1 MSPEQFLEAVLRHR
15 AIAIFR
21 GQHQGRAAAAMDAA
35 VAAGFRMVE
44 FTVSTP
50 GVYELIAEFAEM
62 GFLGAPLT
70 GYGCAGMNP
79 VAYGLTMIELERQD
93 SGIRS
98 FCSVQSALAM
108 YPIHAFG
115 SEEQRERFLPGMARG
130 QIIGAF
136 GLTEPNSGSDP
147 GSMRTHA
154 RQQGPGGDYIL
165 SGQKFWITN
174 SPIAD
179 VMVVWAKTL
188 DHGSDTPVIRGFLV
202 ERGMPGLQTPETH
215 GKLSLRASITGEI
228 VLDEVKVPKANL
240 LPGVHGLKGPLSC
253 LTQARYGIGW
263 GAVGAAMGVYERA
276 RRYTLERVQFG
287 KPLAGFQLTQQKLVE
302 LHNEIGKALLLA
314 FHFGRLKQDG
324 KLTPESELTGLFE
337 ESAEAIDVDGVRVE
351 ARLAFSVS
359 QSQEEKASASLRVGS
374 PFSMVAAQVNA
385 SYTNKYSFNADGSS
399 SVSTRFV
406 SIPPPAE
413 LKEILASMRK

>member
-1 MSPEQFLEAVLRHR
+1 MSGVPYLLSIDHLLSDEERLVWSAAREFCERRVAPVIEQHYEKATFPR
-15 AIAIFR
+15 
-21 GQHQGRAAAAMDAA
+21 
-35 VAAGFRMVE
+35 
-44 FTVSTP
+44 
-50 GVYELIAEFAEM
+50 ELIAEFAEM

-70 GYGCAGMNP
+70 GYGCAGMSP

-115 SEEQRERFLPGMARG
+115 SEAQRERFLPGMARG
-130 QIIGAF
+130 ELIGAF

-154 RQQGPGGDYIL
+154 RQREAGGDYVL

-188 DHGSDTPVIRGFLV
+188 EFGSETPVIRGFLV
-202 ERGMPGLQTPETH
+202 ERDMAGLSTPETK

-228 VLDEVKVPKANL
+228 VLDEVRVPVANL
-240 LPGVHGLKGPLSC
+240 LPGVSGLKGPLSC

-263 GAVGAAMGVYERA
+263 GALGAAMSVYERA
-276 RRYTLERVQFG
+276 RSYTLDRVQFG

-302 LHNEIGKALLLA
+302 IHNEIGKGLLLA
-314 FHFGRLKQDG
+314 YHFGRLKQDG
-324 KLTPESELTGLFE
+324 KLSPVQVSYLKRDNVRMALEAARTARSMFGGNGIMGEYHVMRHMCNLETVFTYEGTHEIHTLALGRAITGL
-337 ESAEAIDVDGVRVE
+337 D
-351 ARLAFSVS
+351 AFS
-359 QSQEEKASASLRVGS
+359 
-374 PFSMVAAQVNA
+374 
-385 SYTNKYSFNADGSS
+385 
-399 SVSTRFV
+399 
-406 SIPPPAE
+406 
-413 LKEILASMRK
+413 

>member
-1 MSPEQFLEAVLRHR
+1 MSSSPYIISIDHLLTDEERLVWSAAREFGERRIAPVIEKHYEAATFPR
-15 AIAIFR
+15 
-21 GQHQGRAAAAMDAA
+21 
-35 VAAGFRMVE
+35 
-44 FTVSTP
+44 
-50 GVYELIAEFAEM
+50 ELIPEFAEM

-324 KLTPESELTGLFE
+324 KLSPVQVSYLKRDNVRMALEAARTARSMFGGNGIMGEFHVMRHLCNLETVYTYEGTHEIHTLAIGRAITGL
-337 ESAEAIDVDGVRVE
+337 D
-351 ARLAFSVS
+351 AF
-359 QSQEEKASASLRVGS
+359 
-374 PFSMVAAQVNA
+374 
-385 SYTNKYSFNADGSS
+385 T
-399 SVSTRFV
+399 
-406 SIPPPAE
+406 
-413 LKEILASMRK
+413 

>member
-1 MSPEQFLEAVLRHR
+1 MSGTPYILSIDHLLTDEERLVWS
-15 AIAIFR
+15 
-21 GQHQGRAAAAMDAA
+21 AARDFCERR
-35 VAAGFRMVE
+35 VAPVIEKHYEHATFPR
-44 FTVSTP
+44 
-50 GVYELIAEFAEM
+50 ELIAEFAEM
-62 GFLGAPLT
+62 GFLGAPLH

-115 SEEQRERFLPGMARG
+115 TEEQRERWLPGMARG
-130 QIIGAF
+130 ELIGAF

-154 RQQGPGGDYIL
+154 RQLAPGGDYVL

-179 VMVVWAKTL
+179 VMIVWAKTL
-188 DHGSDTPVIRGFLV
+188 DFGSDTPVIRGFLV
-202 ERGMPGLQTPETH
+202 ERGMPGLLTPETH

-228 VLDEVKVPKANL
+228 VLDEVKVPKHNL
-240 LPGVHGLKGPLSC
+240 LPGVSGLKGPLSC

-324 KLTPESELTGLFE
+324 KLSPVQVSYLKRDNVRMALEAARTARSMFGGNGIMGEFHVMRHLCNLETVYTYEGTHEIHTLAIGRAITGL
-337 ESAEAIDVDGVRVE
+337 D
-351 ARLAFSVS
+351 AF
-359 QSQEEKASASLRVGS
+359 
-374 PFSMVAAQVNA
+374 
-385 SYTNKYSFNADGSS
+385 T
-399 SVSTRFV
+399 
-406 SIPPPAE
+406 
-413 LKEILASMRK
+413 

>member
-1 MSPEQFLEAVLRHR
+1 MSGVPYLLSIDHLLSDEERLVWSAAREFCERRVAPVIEQHYEKATFPR
-15 AIAIFR
+15 
-21 GQHQGRAAAAMDAA
+21 
-35 VAAGFRMVE
+35 
-44 FTVSTP
+44 
-50 GVYELIAEFAEM
+50 ELIAEFAEM

-70 GYGCAGMNP
+70 GYGCAGMSP

-115 SEEQRERFLPGMARG
+115 SEAQRERFLPGMARG
-130 QIIGAF
+130 ELIGAF

-154 RQQGPGGDYIL
+154 RQREAGGDYVL

-188 DHGSDTPVIRGFLV
+188 EFGSETPVIRGFLV
-202 ERGMPGLQTPETH
+202 ERGMAGLSTPETK

-228 VLDEVKVPKANL
+228 VLDEVRVPVANL
-240 LPGVHGLKGPLSC
+240 LPGVSGLKGPLSC

-263 GAVGAAMGVYERA
+263 GALGAAMSVYERA
-276 RRYTLERVQFG
+276 RSYTLDRVQFG

-302 LHNEIGKALLLA
+302 IHNEIGKGLLLA
-314 FHFGRLKQDG
+314 YHFGRLKQDG
-324 KLTPESELTGLFE
+324 KLSPVQVSYLKRDNVRMALEAARTARSMFGGNGIMGEYHVMRHMCNLETVFTYEGTHEIHTLALGRAITGL
-337 ESAEAIDVDGVRVE
+337 D
-351 ARLAFSVS
+351 AFS
-359 QSQEEKASASLRVGS
+359 
-374 PFSMVAAQVNA
+374 
-385 SYTNKYSFNADGSS
+385 
-399 SVSTRFV
+399 
-406 SIPPPAE
+406 
-413 LKEILASMRK
+413 

>member
-1 MSPEQFLEAVLRHR
+1 MSATPYILSIDHLLSDEERLVWATAREFCERR
-15 AIAIFR
+15 
-21 GQHQGRAAAAMDAA
+21 
-35 VAAGFRMVE
+35 VAPVIEHHYEKATFPR
-44 FTVSTP
+44 
-50 GVYELIAEFAEM
+50 ELIAEFAEM

-115 SEEQRERFLPGMARG
+115 SEAQRERFLPGMARG

-154 RQQGPGGDYIL
+154 RQREAGGDFVL

-179 VMVVWAKTL
+179 VMIVWAKTL
-188 DHGSDTPVIRGFLV
+188 EFGSETPVIRGFLV
-202 ERGMPGLQTPETH
+202 ERGMPGLSTPETK
-215 GKLSLRASITGEI
+215 GKLSLRASLTGEI
-228 VLDEVKVPKANL
+228 VLDEVKVPKDNL

-263 GAVGAAMGVYERA
+263 GAVGAAMSVYERA
-276 RRYTLERVQFG
+276 RSYTLERVQFG
-287 KPLAGFQLTQQKLVE
+287 KPLAAFQLTQQKLVE
-302 LHNEIGKALLLA
+302 LHNEIGKGLLLA
-314 FHFGRLKQDG
+314 YHFGRLKQDG
-324 KLTPESELTGLFE
+324 KLSPVQVSYLKRDNVRMALEAARTARSMFGGNGIMGEYHVMRHMCNLETVYTYEGTHEIHTLAIGRALTDL
-337 ESAEAIDVDGVRVE
+337 D
-351 ARLAFSVS
+351 AFS
-359 QSQEEKASASLRVGS
+359 
-374 PFSMVAAQVNA
+374 
-385 SYTNKYSFNADGSS
+385 
-399 SVSTRFV
+399 
-406 SIPPPAE
+406 
-413 LKEILASMRK
+413 

>member
-1 MSPEQFLEAVLRHR
+1 MSGTPYILSIDHLLTDEERLVWS
-15 AIAIFR
+15 
-21 GQHQGRAAAAMDAA
+21 AAREFCERR
-35 VAAGFRMVE
+35 VAPVIEKHYEHATFPR
-44 FTVSTP
+44 
-50 GVYELIAEFAEM
+50 ELIAEFAEM
-62 GFLGAPLT
+62 GFLGAPLH

-115 SEEQRERFLPGMARG
+115 TEEQRERWLPGMARG
-130 QIIGAF
+130 QLIGAF

-154 RQQGPGGDYIL
+154 RQLAPGGDYVL

-179 VMVVWAKTL
+179 VMIVWAKTL
-188 DHGSDTPVIRGFLV
+188 DFGSDTPVIRGFLV
-202 ERGMPGLQTPETH
+202 ERGMPGLLTPETH

-228 VLDEVKVPKANL
+228 VLDEVKVPKHNL
-240 LPGVHGLKGPLSC
+240 LPGVSGLKGPLSC

-263 GAVGAAMGVYERA
+263 GAVGAAMAVYERA

-314 FHFGRLKQDG
+314 LHFGRLKQDG
-324 KLTPESELTGLFE
+324 KLSPVQVSYLKRDNVRMALEAARTARSMFGGNGIMGEFHVMRHLCNLETVYTYEGTHEIHTLAIGRAITGL
-337 ESAEAIDVDGVRVE
+337 D
-351 ARLAFSVS
+351 AFS
-359 QSQEEKASASLRVGS
+359 
-374 PFSMVAAQVNA
+374 
-385 SYTNKYSFNADGSS
+385 
-399 SVSTRFV
+399 
-406 SIPPPAE
+406 
-413 LKEILASMRK
+413 

>member
-1 MSPEQFLEAVLRHR
+1 MSATPYILSIDHLLTDEERLVWS
-15 AIAIFR
+15 
-21 GQHQGRAAAAMDAA
+21 AAREFCERR
-35 VAAGFRMVE
+35 VAPVIEKHYENATFPR
-44 FTVSTP
+44 
-50 GVYELIAEFAEM
+50 ELIAEFAEM

-115 SEEQRERFLPGMARG
+115 TEAQRERFLPGMARG
-130 QIIGAF
+130 EIIGAF

-154 RQQGPGGDYIL
+154 RQLGPGGDYVL

-179 VMVVWAKTL
+179 VMIVWAKTL

-215 GKLSLRASITGEI
+215 GKLSLRASMTGEI
-228 VLDEVKVPKANL
+228 VLDEVKVPKENL

-263 GAVGAAMGVYERA
+263 GAVGAAMAVYERA

-302 LHNEIGKALLLA
+302 LHNEIGKGLLLA
-314 FHFGRLKQDG
+314 LHFGRLKQDG
-324 KLTPESELTGLFE
+324 KLSPVQVSYLKRDNVRMALEAARTARSMFGGNGIMGEFHVMRHLCNLETVYTYEGTHEIHTLAIGRAITGL
-337 ESAEAIDVDGVRVE
+337 D
-351 ARLAFSVS
+351 AF
-359 QSQEEKASASLRVGS
+359 
-374 PFSMVAAQVNA
+374 
-385 SYTNKYSFNADGSS
+385 T
-399 SVSTRFV
+399 
-406 SIPPPAE
+406 
-413 LKEILASMRK
+413 